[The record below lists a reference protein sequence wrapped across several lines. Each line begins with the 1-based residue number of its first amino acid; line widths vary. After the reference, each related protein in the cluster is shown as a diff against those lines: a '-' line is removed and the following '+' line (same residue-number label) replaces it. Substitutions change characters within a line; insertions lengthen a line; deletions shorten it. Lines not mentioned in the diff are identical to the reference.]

1 MIPPILFEIPAQYQ
15 LGVESGVFRQVGAL
29 ILNPTT
35 GRILAH
41 LQETG
46 AAKSLTM
53 SLLGAAPSALS
64 AIASPISAIS
74 GFATYI
80 QNRQILASIEAMRGL
95 QIGGLVLNGFG
106 IGISLVGFAVMSSK
120 LEKIS
125 GQLTAIDERLAQIES
140 KIDGLYQAAIQQ
152 DFIDLRAA
160 CKQIDHA
167 WSLANPVPEW
177 AEAVGVFY
185 RMEDRFFTRAEK
197 IASTPNVQLDLLENF
212 LEAAVLA
219 GSALVSVRTAMN
231 DLVAAQ
237 IAANDTRNR
246 LIGLTSGIGLSEIL
260 AARLQDE
267 KIIAVSE
274 RVDAIARYRADAKMR
289 ASLFRNREDQAFSTL
304 HLASHLQQNGYSGR
318 EYLETM
324 RQHETSP
331 LALIEHSKEC
341 LRQSRRGASADQARY
356 PITPRTPPVCP
367 RSSSR

>member
-1 MIPPILFEIPAQYQ
+1 MIPPILFEIPAKYQ
-15 LGVESGVFRQVGAL
+15 LAVESGALRQVGAL

-46 AAKSLTM
+46 AAQSLAT
-53 SLLGAAPSALS
+53 SLLGAGTSALS
-64 AIASPISAIS
+64 AVASPISAIS
-74 GFATYI
+74 GIATFI

-120 LEKIS
+120 LERIS
-125 GQLTAIDERLAQIES
+125 GRLTGIEDRLAQIES

-167 WSLANPVPEW
+167 WSLANPIPEW

-197 IASTPNVQLDLLENF
+197 IAAAPVVQLDLLENF

-260 AARLQDE
+260 AERLQVE
-267 KIIAVSE
+267 RIQAVPE
-274 RVDAIARYRADAKMR
+274 RVDAIARYRAESKMR

-304 HLASHLQQNGYSGR
+304 HLATYLHNKGYSGR

-324 RQHETSP
+324 RQHDAAP
-331 LALIEHSKEC
+331 FALIEHP
-341 LRQSRRGASADQARY
+341 DDD
-356 PITPRTPPVCP
+356 
-367 RSSSR
+367 